1 MVGVE
6 FSKSISWKLTFIYM
20 AVLCGVIF
28 AVESIF
34 YFVWGVRFT
43 SAVNPYLL
51 HYIVVFCVIFFVAG
65 FLSGME
71 LKELAFGGA
80 LCFPVFY
87 FLNGLI
93 LTVQI
98 VLDPLFGV
106 RIVPDALQSYGFN
119 VNFVR
124 SQLVNLLK
132 DFWLMYIIGFYF
144 FLLFYGTLAF
154 SSLILGYIV
163 RRLILI

>member
-1 MVGVE
+1 MVGRE
-6 FSKSISWKLTFIYM
+6 FGKGVSWRLTFIYM
-20 AVLCGVIF
+20 AILCGVLF
-28 AVESIF
+28 GVESIF
-34 YFVWGVRFT
+34 YFVWGFRFT
-43 SAVNPYLL
+43 CAVNPYFLY
-51 HYIVVFCVIFFVAG
+51 YIVVFCVLFFVAG

-106 RIVPDALQSYGFN
+106 MIVPGAWQSYGFD
-119 VNFVR
+119 VDFAR
-124 SQLVNLLK
+124 AQLVNLLK
-132 DFWLMYIIGFYF
+132 DFWLMYVLGFYF

-154 SSLILGYIV
+154 SSLVLGYIV
-163 RRLILI
+163 RRLILV